1 MEVFTNREGY
11 TPLQVNLAGHYAKCF
26 SRLEQKYQGMLV
38 DAGLTPEEWD
48 QADVAGRRNIVAQRD
63 YVSDPRHEA
72 VIYFQLDVLGD
83 DLTEMIA
90 KARSDRA
97 SDVAL
102 ALHDVDKRIRDIL
115 KTDRVREGELI
126 QAVRAAMHGEDERS
140 SAPHDREY
148 VSEELA
154 FLNQAALIFWKNA
167 KRGDRT
173 THPTNSKVES
183 WFVEH
188 GFSES
193 LASKAATII
202 RPDWASTGRPPQER

>member
-1 MEVFTNREGY
+1 VELFTNGEGY
-11 TPLQVNLAGHYAKCF
+11 TPMQVNLAGHYAKCF

-38 DAGLTPEEWD
+38 DAGITPEEWD
-48 QADVAGRRNIVAQRD
+48 QAGPAGRRNIVAQRD
-63 YVSDPRHEA
+63 YLSDPRHES
-72 VIYFQLDVLGD
+72 VIYFQIDALCV
-83 DLTEMIA
+83 DLAEMIA

-102 ALHDVDKRIRDIL
+102 ALLDVDGRVREIL

-126 QAVRAAMHGEDERS
+126 QAVRAAMRGEDERS
-140 SAPHDREY
+140 SGPDDRGY
-148 VSEELA
+148 VSDQLA
-154 FLNQAALIFWKNA
+154 LLNQANVIFWKNA
-167 KRGDRT
+167 KPGDRT
-173 THPTNSKVES
+173 THPTNLKVES

-202 RPDWASTGRPPQER
+202 RPDWASTGRRPQER